1 VWLYFVSQSYLS
13 DGLDSKALIRIL
25 IWPQGG
31 SEFEAMRRDGEDTD
45 RADSPNIAVVEECVP
60 SSPTDS
66 EESVPSSTFF
76 SVYSKDNSNPS
87 RMREFKTVSIPGRRY
102 FKSDGFRRFIGENLP
117 DIPEIE
123 RPD

>member
-1 VWLYFVSQSYLS
+1 MWLYFVSQSYLS

-45 RADSPNIAVVEECVP
+45 RADSQNIAVVEERVP

-76 SVYSKDNSNPS
+76 SV
-87 RMREFKTVSIPGRRY
+87 
-102 FKSDGFRRFIGENLP
+102 
-117 DIPEIE
+117 
-123 RPD
+123 